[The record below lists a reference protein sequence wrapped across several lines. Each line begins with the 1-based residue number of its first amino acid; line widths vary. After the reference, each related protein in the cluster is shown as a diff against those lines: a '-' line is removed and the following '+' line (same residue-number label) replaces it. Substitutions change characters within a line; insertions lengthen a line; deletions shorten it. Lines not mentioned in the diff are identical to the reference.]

1 MPATSDSE
9 AARATTG
16 RSVLS
21 GGFWYVTSYAIPQ
34 GYTLVISIFAARF
47 LGPDGMGRQS
57 FIAYVSITLT
67 ALLSSAMYLAVM
79 RFIGETSGRGRAEL
93 LPSLLWFAW
102 AVEGIAALLAG
113 ALLFGAA
120 FLGAWPQGAWACAA
134 VVSMAAI
141 LHTVPTAVLIGL
153 QRFRQAAT
161 VGLVTGAVGTPAVA
175 IVLWQGG
182 GITGMF
188 ATEAVIGVLNLLWT
202 GTLARRTLREAESRA
217 ETEPSPA
224 AQSDLRRRV
233 VRFALLSSIGLFLEL
248 VVGTRVEFF
257 FLNHYSTDSQIAFYS
272 IAFSAVAALS
282 LLPGALAGSTTPAFA
297 TLFGA
302 GEIGRIHSGYSRSLR
317 LLLVLTLPLTAAALS
332 LGPELINVVYG
343 QDYESAGTP
352 VRILLIVF
360 PAVALSSLSTALL
373 AGLGHIRVPLVA
385 NAIAALA
392 DVGLAFALVP
402 HLNANGAAIANAAG
416 QATYS
421 LIMLAAA
428 ERIVAQVAWRG
439 GVLVR
444 NAVAATVGGLAAW
457 GVLEELGGGIAGLIG
472 GAVVLV
478 AIYGALAVLLRVIPG
493 EDAAWLEETM
503 PQPVV
508 RRICRLCASG

>member
-1 MPATSDSE
+1 
-9 AARATTG
+9 
-16 RSVLS
+16 
-21 GGFWYVTSYAIPQ
+21 
-34 GYTLVISIFAARF
+34 
-47 LGPDGMGRQS
+47 
-57 FIAYVSITLT
+57 
-67 ALLSSAMYLAVM
+67 
-79 RFIGETSGRGRAEL
+79 
-93 LPSLLWFAW
+93 
-102 AVEGIAALLAG
+102 
-113 ALLFGAA
+113 
-120 FLGAWPQGAWACAA
+120 
-134 VVSMAAI
+134 MAAI

-224 AQSDLRRRV
+224 AQSGLRRRV
-233 VRFALLSSIGLFLEL
+233 VRFALLSSIGLVLEL

-282 LLPGALAGSTTPAFA
+282 LIPGALAGSTTPAFA

-302 GEIGRIHSGYSRSLR
+302 GEIDRIHSGYSRSLR
-317 LLLVLTLPLTAAALS
+317 LLLVVALPLTAAALS

-343 QDYESAGTP
+343 HDYEGAGTP
-352 VRILLIVF
+352 VRILLIAF
-360 PAVALSSLSTALL
+360 PVVALSSLSTALL
-373 AGLGHIRVPLVA
+373 AGLGHIRVPLIA
-385 NAIAALA
+385 NTIAALA

-402 HLNANGAAIANAAG
+402 HLDANGAAIANAAG

-428 ERIVAQVAWRG
+428 ERIVAPVAWRG
-439 GVLVR
+439 AVLVR
-444 NAVAATVGGLAAW
+444 NAAAAIVAGLAAW
-457 GVLEELGGGIAGLIG
+457 GALEELGGGIAGLLG

-478 AIYGALAVLLRVIPG
+478 VAYGVLAVVLRVIPG
-493 EDAAWLEETM
+493 EDAAWLEETV